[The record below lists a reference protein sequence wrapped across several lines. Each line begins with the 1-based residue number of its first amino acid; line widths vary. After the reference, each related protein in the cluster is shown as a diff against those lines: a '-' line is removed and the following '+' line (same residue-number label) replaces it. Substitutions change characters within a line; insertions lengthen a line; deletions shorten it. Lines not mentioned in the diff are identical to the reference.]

1 MAVTQ
6 DFNWITQRYPELQRK
21 YPSRYIAVKN
31 GKVVASGRDF
41 GKVYDAAVRRVKKD
55 FVTHSLRGTLC
66 PRHSPTTSPLHSL
79 EERSPNLS
87 DELMVLTSGGLQRL
101 CFLQDQHWLDESHHH
116 DIRHGRSGFSP
127 SGQVPEDL
135 RSRKFCSCQTLRN
148 LTCNRG

>member
-55 FVTHSLRGTLC
+55 FVTGYILSGEPFVLDTRLQ
-66 PRHSPTTSPLHSL
+66 TSPLHSL

-87 DELMVLTSGGLQRL
+87 DELMILTSGGAMFTTSLLPSRPTLAGRDRKSTRL
-101 CFLQDQHWLDESHHH
+101 
-116 DIRHGRSGFSP
+116 
-127 SGQVPEDL
+127 
-135 RSRKFCSCQTLRN
+135 
-148 LTCNRG
+148 